1 MLEDTLQAVLD
12 EALDNHT
19 YVPDLEQYQKVEHWT
34 IGLVGDCEDFALHCR
49 QQLKRK
55 GIQSDLVYCK
65 TETNEGHLVVHV
77 EGWILDNRHNWVM
90 RQDDLPYTWLRLG
103 KPDGTWYEIE
113 G

>member
-1 MLEDTLQAVLD
+1 MLKQLQEVLD
-12 EALDNHT
+12 KAHEGHK
-19 YVPDLEQYQKVEHWT
+19 YVKDDVQYRKNEHWI

-55 GIQSDLVYCK
+55 GIESDLVYCK

-77 EGWILDNRHNWVM
+77 EGWILDNRHVWVM
-90 RQDDLPYTWLRLG
+90 RQDDLAYTWLKLG